1 MSSNKNKVASAS
13 QREDLSN
20 RVNETF
26 ARGRDDSLKTKD
38 QKQERRKCSECGK
51 SYLGQKNSSTCGDK
65 CRQRKSR
72 G

>member
-1 MSSNKNKVASAS
+1 MNNSERKQELA
-13 QREDLSN
+13 N
-20 RVNETF
+20 RVEECF

-38 QKQERRKCSECGK
+38 QKQNRRKCSECGK
-51 SYLGQKNSSTCGDK
+51 SYLGQANSSTCGDA